1 MGGWKIRAPITRL
14 VYCGLRV
21 RKVERGMVCWR
32 RVGGMVIW
40 IGWGEGGMEDMVD
53 REAKLSWVYR
63 HFENNEGK
71 MGV

>member
-1 MGGWKIRAPITRL
+1 MGGQKIRAPSTRL

-40 IGWGEGGMEDMVD
+40 IGWGEGGIEDMVD
-53 REAKLSWVYR
+53 RKTESSIV
-63 HFENNEGK
+63 
-71 MGV
+71 GV